1 MQSLMPEALGLSEF
15 VRTYFIALFFL
26 GLFAVACLYSAA
38 YFAWVTATPMPP
50 EQLPSVRFAAYAW
63 FGGFVLAALAFV
75 GVTIRLIGVRRADRR
90 SVLPS
95 KA

>member
-1 MQSLMPEALGLSEF
+1 MRKYVIALL
-15 VRTYFIALFFL
+15 FIALFAAF
-26 GLFAVACLYSAA
+26 CLYSAA

-50 EQLPSVRFAAYAW
+50 EQLPSVRFSAYAW
-63 FGGFVLAALAFV
+63 FGGFVLALFAFA
-75 GVTIRLIGVRRADRR
+75 GVTVRLILLRRADRQ